1 MGVQTRVGRNL
12 ATGIVG
18 NFATSNPRH
27 SLVAGVF
34 QHRVGEAGVLIG
46 GFAEVDATTGLTVQ
60 PLTGKNPIGFVGR
73 ESNQALTSSLQLV
86 QGQGVSLYDG
96 GDFFVKLDTATAY
109 GDVIKCDTTGKI
121 TADGTIET
129 PFKVAVP
136 TDESGLTV
144 ITRA

>member
-1 MGVQTRVGRNL
+1 MGRQKQINANM

-18 NFATSNPRH
+18 NFASCLPYHN
-27 SLVAGVF
+27 LLAGLM
-34 QHRVGEAGVLIG
+34 QHRVGEKGTMIG

-73 ESNQALTSSLQLV
+73 ESNQAFGAGLEMV
-86 QGQGVSLYDG
+86 KGQGITLYDA
-96 GDFFVKLDTATAY
+96 GDFFVDLPNSKA
-109 GDVIKCDTTGKI
+109 GDVVKCDETGKI

-136 TDESGLTV
+136 TDESGLTI